1 MKESSHDA
9 ENSDCR
15 FRFCRFWAAV
25 SAMRAITL
33 AGKHDDIE
41 VLMVSPTPTVTIRP
55 RLYEAV
61 LENMNPDI
69 SAQLAAVGVCHRRGG
84 RAHRCRRQDAHGGAG
99 DGDP

>member
-61 LENMNPDI
+61 LENMNRTFPRSSPP
-69 SAQLAAVGVCHRRGG
+69 SACATAGAVERI
-84 RAHRCRRQDAHGGAG
+84 DADAKTLTVAQATGI
-99 DGDP
+99 P